1 MSIASKFR
9 EWKLEHDEF
18 WFIFVVPFMIGAVAI
33 PTIVAAVYAVMHTAF
48 LKKALLIALG
58 AVGIV
63 FAVWFVGLVLFLL
76 HEALSGLFDRT
87 TGKEE

>member
-1 MSIASKFR
+1 MSFKKWR
-9 EWKLEHDEF
+9 EEHGEF

-87 TGKEE
+87 TGKGE